1 MTKSPFPIA
10 LFPVALAAA
19 ALIALSGCE
28 TTDAAGPTAVAQS
41 SDTIHWNTPRP
52 AEGTATEPPAPQAQ
66 PVQPVEPAQPAPPMA
81 SPQPVPQATQTGP
94 ECREFQNTVTIG
106 GKPVK
111 AYGRA
116 CRQPDGTWKQV
127 GEAQPT
133 PHPGSQP
140 VVEQSFPYGWH
151 GYDYPNGP
159 YYGPG
164 GASISVGGGSRG
176 GFVGYGV
183 GF

>member
-10 LFPVALAAA
+10 LFPIMAAA
-19 ALIALSGCE
+19 ALIALSGCA
-28 TTDAAGPTAVAQS
+28 TTDETGQTTVAQS
-41 SDTIHWNTPRP
+41 SETIHWNTPRQT
-52 AEGTATEPPAPQAQ
+52 EGSATEPPAPKAE
-66 PVQPVEPAQPAPPMA
+66 PVEPVTPGQPLPPAA
-81 SPQPVPQATQTGP
+81 SPQAAPAATPSGP

-133 PHPGSQP
+133 PHAGSQP

-151 GYDYPNGP
+151 GYDYPYGP

-164 GASISVGGGSRG
+164 GASIGVGAGSRG
-176 GFVGYGV
+176 GYIGYGV